1 MVKRDL
7 RPMLA
12 TLTDK
17 PFDGADWVFETKW
30 DGFRA
35 LAVAAPN
42 HAALYSRNGHDI
54 SQKYPTISAAL
65 AKDSPRGGDRWRNRR
80 ARRTGPIAFLAVAEC
95 RPQFGIAALAAE
107 IHETLKVP

>member
-42 HAALYSRNGHDI
+42 HAALYSREWPRHLPEI
-54 SQKYPTISAAL
+54 SDDL
-65 AKDSPRGGDRWRNRR
+65 RR
-80 ARRTGPIAFLAVAEC
+80 ARQGFATR
-95 RPQFGIAALAAE
+95 R
-107 IHETLKVP
+107 

>member
-30 DGFRA
+30 D
-35 LAVAAPN
+35 
-42 HAALYSRNGHDI
+42 
-54 SQKYPTISAAL
+54 AAL